1 MPLLPWG
8 RVCYRFSRAN
18 GIGSVCCIQQCCG
31 IKALDVSDPKVL
43 TGVMVGAASPFLF
56 SSIVINAV
64 SRTAFVIVKEVR
76 RQFKEIPGLL
86 SGQANPDYVV
96 CVSISTSHALKNMV
110 VLLCWHLFCLWL
122 PTSCLVLKGSV
133 AYLLAKLLVDL

>member
-1 MPLLPWG
+1 VREVTDGLDALGNATAAMGKGFAIASAALTALALFAAFNSA
-8 RVCYRFSRAN
+8 V
-18 GIGSVCCIQQCCG
+18 G

-76 RQFKEIPGLL
+76 RQFKEIPVQTRAEP
-86 SGQANPDYVV
+86 S
-96 CVSISTSHALKNMV
+96 
-110 VLLCWHLFCLWL
+110 
-122 PTSCLVLKGSV
+122 
-133 AYLLAKLLVDL
+133 